1 LNTVKKD
8 IRQLSLDELSNFF
21 KENGVQAFRAKQ
33 VFQWLWQKASF
44 SFDEMTNLSKPA
56 RTLLSENFELP
67 HLSIAHRQ
75 DSVDGT
81 VKIGFK
87 LCDGNLVEGVLIPV
101 ADEKRMTACISSQVG
116 CSLSCKFCATG
127 FLKRERNLLAHEI
140 FDQVQQINQIALE
153 KFQLPLS
160 NIVFMGM
167 GEPLL
172 NYKNVL
178 QGIFYM
184 TDETGLDMSTKRIT
198 ISTAGIAKM
207 IHRLA
212 ADNVKVNLALSLHAA
227 NDEKRNTIMPINEQN
242 NLQVLTNALADFK
255 TQCPRSRLTYEYILL
270 NQFNDSVKDA
280 EQLVKFVQKVPA
292 KVNIIEY
299 NKVEGTA
306 FEKAENKTLH
316 QFINVLVKNK
326 VTVTVRKSRG
336 EDIDAACGQL
346 ANKV

>member
-1 LNTVKKD
+1 MVAIKKD
-8 IRQLSLDELSNFF
+8 IRQLSLNELSIFF
-21 KENGVQAFRAKQ
+21 KENEVQSFRGKQ
-33 VFQWLWQKASF
+33 VFQWLWQKGCL
-44 SFDEMTNLSKPA
+44 SFDEMTNLSKSI
-56 RTLLSENFELP
+56 RTLLAENFELP

-75 DSVDGT
+75 DSIDGT
-81 VKIGFK
+81 VKVGFK

-101 ADEKRMTACISSQVG
+101 PKEKRMTACISSQVG

-127 FLKRERNLLAHEI
+127 FLKRERNLFAHEI
-140 FDQVQQINQIALE
+140 YDQVEQINQIALE
-153 KFQLPLS
+153 KFQLPLT

-172 NYKNVL
+172 NYKNVI
-178 QGIFYM
+178 QGIFYL
-184 TDETGLDMSTKRIT
+184 TDETAMGLSTKRIT

-212 ADNVKVNLALSLHAA
+212 ADKIKVNLALSLHAA

-242 NLQVLTNALADFK
+242 SLNALTKALIDFK
-255 TQCPRSRLTYEYILL
+255 TQCPRSKLTYEYILL
-270 NQFNDSVKDA
+270 NRCNDSIEDA
-280 EQLVKFVQKVPA
+280 KQLVDFVQQVPA

-306 FEKAENKTLH
+306 FEKAESNALH
-316 QFINVLVKNK
+316 QFINVLVKNNI
-326 VTVTVRKSRG
+326 TVTVRKSRG

>member
-1 LNTVKKD
+1 MKKVKND
-8 IRQLSLDELSNFF
+8 IRQFSLDDLTHFF
-21 KENGVQAFRAKQ
+21 KENGLQAFRAKQ
-33 VFQWLWQKASF
+33 VFQWLWQKGSLCF
-44 SFDEMTNLSKPA
+44 GEMTNLSKPA
-56 RTLLSENFELP
+56 RTLLSENFDLP

-75 DSVDGT
+75 DSTDGT
-81 VKIGFK
+81 VKVGFK
-87 LCDGNLVEGVLIPV
+87 LHDGNLVEGVLIPV

-127 FLKRERNLLAHEI
+127 FLKRERNLLGHEI
-140 FDQVQQINQIALE
+140 FDQVQQINQIAME
-153 KFQLPLS
+153 KFQSPLT

-178 QGIFYM
+178 QGIFYL
-184 TDETGLDMSTKRIT
+184 TDETAMGVSTRRIT

-212 ADNVKVNLALSLHAA
+212 DDKVKVNLALSLHAA

-242 NLQVLTNALADFK
+242 NLEVLTKALADFK
-255 TQCPRSRLTYEYILL
+255 TQCTRSRLTYEYILL
-270 NQFNDSVKDA
+270 KQFNDGVKDA
-280 EQLVKFVQKVPA
+280 EQLVRFVQKVPA

-299 NKVEGTA
+299 NKVEGIT

-316 QFINVLVKNK
+316 EFINVLVRNK